1 MLSEAL
7 QRKLDTLP
15 TQPGCYIMK
24 DRQGEVVYVGKARSL
39 RARVSQ
45 YFQPAT
51 SDTRR
56 FIPFLEELLGD
67 LEVMIT
73 PTEKDAL
80 LLENELIKQHRP
92 RFNVRLRD
100 DKNFISLRLSGTHPY
115 PRLEVVRRVRKDGA
129 RYFGPYS
136 SASSI
141 RETLSIV
148 NRHFQ
153 LRTCTDS
160 VMQNRR
166 RPCLQYQ
173 IKRCP
178 APCVYSVP
186 QEDYQRSVEEVG
198 LFLEGKADELV
209 TQLTTRMKD
218 AARALEFE
226 RAGQVRDQLHAIDRS
241 LEKQRTVLGD
251 LLDQDVLGFHR
262 EGGLLELQ
270 LLFFRAGR
278 LTGGRSFNFSRQEF
292 PTDEL
297 LASFLD
303 QYYESGAFVPKEV
316 LLPLEL
322 DGKESREVVL
332 SEKRGESVRVLI
344 PERGEK
350 VRLLEMA
357 RENAR
362 HNFEERQRTEKNQL
376 ETLQRLQQRLRLPR
390 LPRRIECF
398 DISTIQGQQTVGSQ
412 VVFTDGEPDKARYRL
427 FKVRGEA
434 ALDDFASMFQV
445 LSRRLAKGRE
455 QDDLPDLLLV
465 DGGKGQLNVAR
476 AALKEVGLTLS
487 DVPLAG
493 LAKSRVL
500 EDEQRFAARQ
510 GFSMADAW
518 AEKAGPEPEV
528 EQIADPGEPARPGG
542 PARPADPPGPGDPP
556 GAPAP
561 VPAADAETRER
572 PAPDPSSG
580 RSRRKGR
587 YKSAELE
594 RSPERVFL
602 PGQKNPVVLR
612 QNTSELHLLARLR
625 DEAHRF
631 AITFHRK
638 LRRERN
644 FRSVLEEIEG
654 IGDKRKRALLSHF
667 GSLKRIR
674 AATAEEIA
682 RVDGFNTKLAES
694 VRRFL
699 AGENAAQAEAAEE
712 AQAAAHLGEGP
723 LAAGDPDYDSA
734 IPGSDE
740 SAVLREEESAPG
752 QDEALLRDRQDISF
766 DAASAELE
774 ELQSFDDPDEPSF
787 DAEAAPAGP
796 PRDAAAEPETPPLEG
811 SAPVPRER

>member
-1 MLSEAL
+1 MLAEAL
-7 QRKLDTLP
+7 QHKLDTLP
-15 TQPGCYIMK
+15 TLPGCYIMK
-24 DRQGEVVYVGKARSL
+24 DRVGEVVYVGKANSL

-45 YFQPAT
+45 YFQPQT

-56 FIPFLEELLGD
+56 FIPFLEEMLGD
-67 LEVMIT
+67 IEVMIT
-73 PTEKDAL
+73 PSEKDAL
-80 LLENELIKQHRP
+80 LLENELIKRHRP

-100 DKNFISLRLSGTHPY
+100 DKNFISLRLSRTHPY

-160 VMQNRR
+160 VMSNRR

-186 QEDYQRSVEEVG
+186 GEDYQRSVEEVA

-209 TQLTTRMKD
+209 THLGKRMKG
-218 AARALEFE
+218 AAQALEFE
-226 RAGQVRDQLHAIDRS
+226 RAAQVRDQLHAIERS

-278 LTGGRSFNFSRQEF
+278 LSGGRSFSFSRQEF

-297 LASFLD
+297 IASFLD
-303 QYYESGAFVPKEV
+303 QYYESGAFIPKEL

-322 DGKESREVVL
+322 PDNELRETSL
-332 SEKRGESVRVLI
+332 SEKRGERVRVVF

-350 VRLLEMA
+350 VRLLDMA
-357 RENAR
+357 RENAA
-362 HNFEERQRTEKNQL
+362 HNFEERQRTQKNQL
-376 ETLQRLQQRLRLPR
+376 ETLQRLQQRRRLPR

-398 DISTIQGQQTVGSQ
+398 DISPSQGQQTVGSQ
-412 VVFTDGEPDKARYRL
+412 VVFTDGEPDKAGYRL
-427 FKVRGEA
+427 YKVRGEA
-434 ALDDFASMFQV
+434 AGDDFASMFQV
-445 LSRRLAKGRE
+445 LTRRLARGRE
-455 QDDLPDLLLV
+455 QGDLPDLLLI

-487 DVPLAG
+487 DVSLAG

-510 GFSMADAW
+510 GFKLADAW
-518 AEKAGPEPEV
+518 ADRAGPEPEV
-528 EQIADPGEPARPGG
+528 AQIDEAPGEAT
-542 PARPADPPGPGDPP
+542 
-556 GAPAP
+556 APAP
-561 VPAADAETRER
+561 
-572 PAPDPSSG
+572 PSRLG
-580 RSRRKGR
+580 RSRKKGR
-587 YKSAELE
+587 YQSDAIE

-644 FRSVLEEIEG
+644 FKSVLEEIPG

-674 AATAEEIA
+674 AAGIEEIA
-682 RVDGFNTKLAES
+682 AVEGFNQKLAEA
-694 VRRFL
+694 VHRFL
-699 AGENAAQAEAAEE
+699 LAAKVAEAEAAEA
-712 AQAAAHLGEGP
+712 AQSAADLGEGP
-723 LAAGDPDYDSA
+723 APQQEE
-734 IPGSDE
+734 PGGELS
-740 SAVLREEESAPG
+740 
-752 QDEALLRDRQDISF
+752 LLRDRDDVAF
-766 DAASAELE
+766 DAAAAELE
-774 ELQSFDDPDEPSF
+774 VIEEDQ
-787 DAEAAPAGP
+787 PAL
-796 PRDAAAEPETPPLEG
+796 AEPEEIAAGPEQPGFSPPPA
-811 SAPVPRER
+811 APRD

>member
-1 MLSEAL
+1 MLAEAL
-7 QRKLDTLP
+7 QHKIGALP

-24 DRQGEVVYVGKARSL
+24 DHQGEVVYVGKAVSL

-67 LEVMIT
+67 IEVMIT
-73 PTEKDAL
+73 PSEKDAL
-80 LLENELIKQHRP
+80 LLENELIKRHRP

-115 PRLEVVRRVRKDGA
+115 PRLEVVRRVRKDAA

-141 RETLSIV
+141 RETLQVV

-153 LRTCTDS
+153 LRTCTDQ
-160 VMQNRR
+160 VMTNRR

-186 QEDYQRSVEEVG
+186 PEEYQRSVEEVA
-198 LFLEGKADELV
+198 LFLDGKADEL
-209 TQLTTRMKD
+209 TDKLSSRMRS

-226 RAGQVRDQLHAIDRS
+226 RAAQLRDQLRAIGRS

-262 EGGLLELQ
+262 EGALLELQ

-278 LTGGRSFNFSRQEF
+278 LSGARSFSFSKQEF
-292 PTDEL
+292 PTEEL
-297 LASFLD
+297 ISSFLD
-303 QYYESGAFVPKEV
+303 QYYESGAFIPKEV
-316 LLPLEL
+316 VLPLALGDLEL
-322 DGKESREVVL
+322 KESWL
-332 SEKRGESVRVLI
+332 SDKKGERVRVHF

-350 VRLLEMA
+350 VKLVEMA
-357 RENAR
+357 RENAA
-362 HNFEERQRTEKNQL
+362 HAFEERQRTEENAIA
-376 ETLQRLQQRLRLPR
+376 TLLRVQQRLRLPR
-390 LPRRIECF
+390 LPRRIECY
-398 DISTIQGQQTVGSQ
+398 DISTFQGQLTVGSQ
-412 VVFTDGEPDKARYRL
+412 VVFTDGKPDKSGYRL
-427 FKVRGEA
+427 YKVRGDA
-434 ALDDFASMFQV
+434 AGDDFASMYQV
-445 LSRRLAKGRE
+445 LTRRLAKGKE
-455 QDDLPDLLLV
+455 LGDLPDLLLI

-510 GFSMADAW
+510 GFTMAEAW
-518 AEKAGPEPEV
+518 AEKAGPEPVV
-528 EQIADPGEPARPGG
+528 EQLDESGMPLPAQ
-542 PARPADPPGPGDPP
+542 AE
-556 GAPAP
+556 GAEAPQAQPKPAP
-561 VPAADAETRER
+561 
-572 PAPDPSSG
+572 PSRLG
-580 RSRRKGR
+580 RSRKKGR
-587 YKSAELE
+587 FKSDQIE

-602 PGQKNPVVLR
+602 PGQKNPIVLR
-612 QNTSELHLLARLR
+612 QNTSELFLLARLR

-644 FRSVLEEIEG
+644 FKSVLEEIEG
-654 IGDKRKRALLSHF
+654 IGDKRKRALLGHF

-674 AATAEEIA
+674 AASPDEIAQLEGFNRALAERVHGFLAQAKSAQAAEEDEA
-682 RVDGFNTKLAES
+682 LE
-694 VRRFL
+694 
-699 AGENAAQAEAAEE
+699 AAQAFAGQSEDSPDQAR
-712 AQAAAHLGEGP
+712 QSAAAP
-723 LAAGDPDYDSA
+723 L
-734 IPGSDE
+734 SD
-740 SAVLREEESAPG
+740 
-752 QDEALLRDRQDISF
+752 RDDVAF
-766 DAASAELE
+766 DAAAVELDDLESAEV
-774 ELQSFDDPDEPSF
+774 SEPS
-787 DAEAAPAGP
+787 
-796 PRDAAAEPETPPLEG
+796 PE
-811 SAPVPRER
+811 

>member
-7 QRKLDTLP
+7 QHKLDTLP
-15 TQPGCYIMK
+15 VQPGCYIMK
-24 DRQGEVVYVGKARSL
+24 DRHGEVVYVGKATNLRS
-39 RARVSQ
+39 RVNQ
-45 YFQPAT
+45 YFQPQT

-56 FIPFLEELLGD
+56 FIPFLEDLLGD

-73 PTEKDAL
+73 PSEKDAL

-100 DKNFISLRLSGTHPY
+100 DKNFISLRLSRTHPY

-153 LRTCTDS
+153 LRTCTDQ
-160 VMQNRR
+160 VMANRR

-186 QEDYQRSVEEVG
+186 TEEYQRSVEEVA
-198 LFLEGKADELV
+198 LFLEGKAEVLT
-209 TQLTTRMKD
+209 TQLGTRMKE

-226 RAGQVRDQLHAIDRS
+226 RAAQLRDQLQAIDRS
-241 LEKQRTVLGD
+241 LEKQRTVLGE

-270 LLFFRAGR
+270 LLFFRSGR
-278 LTGGRSFNFSRQEF
+278 LSGGRSFSFSRQEF

-297 LASFLD
+297 IGSFLD
-303 QYYESGAFVPKEV
+303 QYYESGAFIPKEV
-316 LLPLEL
+316 LLPIGVPDLEL
-322 DGKESREVVL
+322 KELWL
-332 SEKRGESVRVLI
+332 SEKRGEKVRVLV

-357 RENAR
+357 RENAA
-362 HNFEERQRTEKNQL
+362 HNFEERQRTQKNQL
-376 ETLQRLQQRLRLPR
+376 ETLQRLQNRLRLQR
-390 LPRRIECF
+390 LPRRIECY
-398 DISTIQGQQTVGSQ
+398 DISTIQGQMTVGSQ
-412 VVFTDGEPDKARYRL
+412 VVFTDGEPDKSGYRL

-434 ALDDFASMFQV
+434 AGDDFASMFQV
-445 LSRRLAKGRE
+445 LTRRLSRGRE

-476 AALKEVGLTLS
+476 AALKEVGLTMA

-500 EDEQRFAARQ
+500 EDEERFAARQ
-510 GFSMADAW
+510 GFRMADAW

-528 EQIADPGEPARPGG
+528 AQIGEEDGAAIALPSSTAKASASATEPETAT
-542 PARPADPPGPGDPP
+542 PT
-556 GAPAP
+556 APAP
-561 VPAADAETRER
+561 SRL
-572 PAPDPSSG
+572 G
-580 RSRRKGR
+580 RSRKKGR
-587 YKSAELE
+587 YRQDEIE

-644 FRSVLEEIEG
+644 FKSVLEEIEG

-682 RVDGFNTKLAES
+682 AVDGFNTALAER
-694 VRRFL
+694 VQKFL
-699 AGENAAQAEAAEE
+699 SAEKVAEAEEAEAAQAGADF
-712 AQAAAHLGEGP
+712 GEGVAP
-723 LAAGDPDYDSA
+723 AASA
-734 IPGSDE
+734 G
-740 SAVLREEESAPG
+740 
-752 QDEALLRDRQDISF
+752 DEALLRDREDVAF
-766 DAASAELE
+766 DAAALELE
-774 ELQSFDDPDEPSF
+774 TIEE
-787 DAEAAPAGP
+787 AEIGEG
-796 PRDAAAEPETPPLEG
+796 AAEPDEATSGAG
-811 SAPVPRER
+811 SDEATSGAGSDEATSGAGSDAGRATD

>member
-1 MLSEAL
+1 MLAEAL
-7 QRKLDTLP
+7 QHKLDTLP
-15 TQPGCYIMK
+15 TLPGCYLMK
-24 DRQGEVVYVGKARSL
+24 DRAGEVVYVGKANSL

-45 YFQPAT
+45 YFQPQT
-51 SDTRR
+51 SDTRH
-56 FIPFLEELLGD
+56 FIPFLEGLLGD
-67 LEVMIT
+67 IEVMIT
-73 PTEKDAL
+73 PSEKDAL
-80 LLENELIKQHRP
+80 LLENELIKRHHP

-100 DKNFISLRLSGTHPY
+100 DKNFISLRLSRTHPY

-136 SASSI
+136 SASAI

-153 LRTCTDS
+153 LRTCTDA
-160 VMQNRR
+160 VMTNRR

-186 QEDYQRSVEEVG
+186 GEDYQRSVEEVA
-198 LFLEGKADELV
+198 LFLEGKASELT
-209 TQLTTRMKD
+209 TQLSTRMKG
-218 AARALEFE
+218 AAKELAFE
-226 RAGQVRDQLHAIDRS
+226 RAAQLRDQLHAIERS

-251 LLDQDVLGFHR
+251 LLDQDVLGYHR

-278 LTGGRSFNFSRQEF
+278 LSGARSFNFSRQEF
-292 PTDEL
+292 PTEEL
-297 LASFLD
+297 IRSFLD
-303 QYYESGAFVPKEV
+303 QYYESGAFVPKEL
-316 LLPLEL
+316 LLPIEL
-322 DGKESREVVL
+322 PDTELRETSL
-332 SEKRGESVRVLI
+332 SEKRGERVRVLV

-350 VRLLEMA
+350 VRLLDMA
-357 RENAR
+357 RQNAE
-362 HNFEERQRTEKNQL
+362 HNFEERQRTQKNQL

-398 DISTIQGQQTVGSQ
+398 DISTIGGQQTVGSQ
-412 VVFTDGEPDKARYRL
+412 VVFCDGEPDKAGYRL

-434 ALDDFASMFQV
+434 AADDFASMYQV
-445 LSRRLAKGRE
+445 LTRRLARGRE
-455 QDDLPDLLLV
+455 VGDLPDLLLI

-510 GFSMADAW
+510 GFKMADAW
-518 AEKAGPEPEV
+518 AERAGPEPEV
-528 EQIADPGEPARPGG
+528 AQIDPTADPLA
-542 PARPADPPGPGDPP
+542 A
-556 GAPAP
+556 AP
-561 VPAADAETRER
+561 VPV
-572 PAPDPSSG
+572 PAPSRLG
-580 RSRRKGR
+580 RSRKAGR
-587 YKSAELE
+587 YKSDTLE

-644 FRSVLEEIEG
+644 FKSVLEEIPG

-674 AATAEEIA
+674 AAGLEEIA
-682 RVDGFNTKLAES
+682 ALEGFNQKLAEA
-694 VRRFL
+694 VHGFL
-699 AGENAAQAEAAEE
+699 LAAKVAQAEADEAAE
-712 AQAAAHLGEGP
+712 AAFVGTDLGEGP
-723 LAAGDPDYDSA
+723 APQQEE
-734 IPGSDE
+734 PGGELSSFSD
-740 SAVLREEESAPG
+740 
-752 QDEALLRDRQDISF
+752 RDDVAF
-766 DAASAELE
+766 DAAAAELE
-774 ELQSFDDPDEPSF
+774 VIEEDQ
-787 DAEAAPAGP
+787 PAL
-796 PRDAAAEPETPPLEG
+796 AEPEELG
-811 SAPVPRER
+811 SATQSAAASHDFPPPRGEPGG